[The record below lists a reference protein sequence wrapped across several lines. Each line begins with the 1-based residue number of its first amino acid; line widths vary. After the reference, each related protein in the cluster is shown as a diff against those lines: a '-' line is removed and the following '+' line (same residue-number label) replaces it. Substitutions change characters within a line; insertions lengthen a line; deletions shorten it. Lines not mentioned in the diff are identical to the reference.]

1 MSDTQ
6 TPPNKNNVYPG
17 VEDQT
22 IHNLD
27 GAAAIF
33 DMDGT
38 LIDNTPFHFKAW
50 QQLFKKRGLPELSH
64 ETYLSEISGVPI
76 LNTVKKMF
84 GDDLSEAEQQ
94 ALVKEK
100 QQLYEDAFLPYLRPI
115 NGLESFLAE
124 LKSARLKIALATS
137 SAMDDVDYIFNG
149 INIRQYF
156 DAIITGS
163 MVSEPKPS
171 PQIFLK
177 AAEQL
182 GINQKKCFVFEDSLS
197 GLRAGRKACMKVVGI
212 TTANP
217 AKTVTKLADLV
228 INDYADISLHKLAA
242 LIDQQQI

>member
-1 MSDTQ
+1 MSDKQ
-6 TPPNKNNVYPG
+6 ISNKNNVSPTAG
-17 VEDQT
+17 D
-22 IHNLD
+22 LK

-64 ETYLSEISGVPI
+64 ETYLADISGVPI

-84 GDDLSEAEQQ
+84 GENLSEAEQQ

-115 NGLESFLAE
+115 NGLENFLAE
-124 LKSARLKIALATS
+124 LKGAGVKIALATS
-137 SAMDDVDYIFNG
+137 SAMHDVDFIFNS

-156 DAIITGS
+156 DAIIIGS

-177 AAEQL
+177 AAEHL
-182 GINQKKCFVFEDSLS
+182 STRSEKCVVFEDSLS
-197 GLRAGRKACMKVVGI
+197 GLKAGRNAGMRVVGI

-217 AKTVTKLADLV
+217 AETVTKLADLV
-228 INDYADISLHKLAA
+228 INDYADMSLHKLAA
-242 LIDQQQI
+242 LLDQQ